1 APFTNPFSKAG
12 EQWYQ
17 EKIAPLIY

>member
-17 EKIAPLIY
+17 EKVAPLIY